1 MWLSEGENREVNGY
15 ILLSGTGETKEK
27 KKKQV
32 KEKKRVRRGF
42 F

>member
-1 MWLSEGENREVNGY
+1 MVIFFCQVLVRQR
-15 ILLSGTGETKEK
+15 KK

>member
-27 KKKQV
+27 KKGRLKRK
-32 KEKKRVRRGF
+32 KE
-42 F
+42 